1 MFENEFFK
9 NPIHPSLGCFAH
21 LRLAFIFSARICN
34 PIFNG
39 VKWFLCPDPRS
50 KFLYLWFKKSDNG
63 ISIMDESSFG
73 DPLVLGDS
81 KSTSENAH
89 TGSDPSKGKQYHP

>member
-1 MFENEFFK
+1 
-9 NPIHPSLGCFAH
+9 
-21 LRLAFIFSARICN
+21 
-34 PIFNG
+34 
-39 VKWFLCPDPRS
+39 
-50 KFLYLWFKKSDNG
+50 
-63 ISIMDESSFG
+63 MDESSFG